1 MIHRSLCALT
11 FILLF
16 ILCSCSSSTIAK
28 DSSLL
33 PSLKTLIP
41 EVSESPIEYADS
53 RLAAAGL
60 PADFIQTIHQL
71 YLKDAKHW
79 TEETSKIVEL
89 NVFGFL
95 GQTNYFLHDSPL
107 AQKKIKRYLKDHRS
121 SFQTLKK
128 KYAVSPETVAALL
141 WVETKHGKTLGSFP
155 MPFVYYSMIIGSHP
169 VYIRSMVALAPE
181 KIAKGNPKNLTLSAV
196 QEKVITRCKSKA
208 DWAINELKA
217 AYQIQQE
224 HDFNPFHQKA
234 SFAGAFGISQFIP
247 STYLKLAVSE
257 FRTKPDLYKHS
268 DAILS
273 VGNFLKSYGWKN
285 SDPDAEAKALYA
297 YNHSKDYGAVIL
309 KLAEEASH

>member
-1 MIHRSLCALT
+1 MCFDFH
-11 FILLF
+11 FI
-16 ILCSCSSSTIAK
+16 IY
-28 DSSLL
+28 SLL
-33 PSLKTLIP
+33 MFFFDDSERFISASFFKNIDPRSKRIAYRVRRLTL
-41 EVSESPIEYADS
+41 SGCWFTGRFHSNDSP
-53 RLAAAGL
+53 
-60 PADFIQTIHQL
+60 
-71 YLKDAKHW
+71 
-79 TEETSKIVEL
+79 
-89 NVFGFL
+89 
-95 GQTNYFLHDSPL
+95 TNYFLHDSPL